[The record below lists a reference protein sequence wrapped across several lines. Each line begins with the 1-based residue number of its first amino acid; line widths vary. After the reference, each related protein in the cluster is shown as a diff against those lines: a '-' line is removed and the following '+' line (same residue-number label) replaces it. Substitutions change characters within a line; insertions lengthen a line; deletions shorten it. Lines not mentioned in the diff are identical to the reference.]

1 MHTLK
6 ATAQYVKTR
15 RGSPELKAALR
26 QINKVLDFPLER
38 ANRLVRF
45 IEIVKAYQDG
55 MPVADI
61 ESEYRCTKSTILR
74 YARIMGLPK
83 RPRHLEVTT
92 RERVVRLYRQGI
104 KIAVIAERCGVS
116 EAYVSKT
123 ATEENI
129 NRRQF
134 KAKDYQR

>member
-6 ATAQYVKTR
+6 TTAVYVKTR
-15 RGSPELKAALR
+15 RAPKELKAMLT
-26 QINKVLDFPLER
+26 QIKRVLNFPQER

-55 MPVADI
+55 ASIAEI

-83 RPRHLEVTT
+83 RPRHFEVST

-104 KIAVIAERCGVS
+104 AIALIAERCGVS
-116 EAYVSKT
+116 QAYVSKT

-134 KAKDYQR
+134 KARD

>member
-1 MHTLK
+1 M
-6 ATAQYVKTR
+6 
-15 RGSPELKAALR
+15 
-26 QINKVLDFPLER
+26 QIKSVLDFPLER

-74 YARIMGLPK
+74 YARIMGMPK
-83 RPRHLEVTT
+83 RPRHFDVSK

-134 KAKDYQR
+134 KARDYQR